1 MVNFNFFLKCNTCYP
16 KCFLQTF
23 NLIMNFKNTH
33 SFPCQIY
40 IHEWWEMFTYT
51 IQNRQLLVIFS
62 DRTISKNSWFGIIL
76 WEKNIGIHIK
86 SMWNCD
92 RDYYALT
99 NIHLLF
105 FLNIELL
112 QLLASKHIGLGM
124 CLSIRQRDVIQSE
137 MCCSLPALVWKISQ
151 EYLHAFFFFY
161 LWWMK

>member
-1 MVNFNFFLKCNTCYP
+1 
-16 KCFLQTF
+16 
-23 NLIMNFKNTH
+23 
-33 SFPCQIY
+33 
-40 IHEWWEMFTYT
+40 
-51 IQNRQLLVIFS
+51 
-62 DRTISKNSWFGIIL
+62 
-76 WEKNIGIHIK
+76 
-86 SMWNCD
+86 MWNCD

-151 EYLHAFFFFY
+151 EYLHAFFFFLLMVDEIEGALCY
-161 LWWMK
+161 WSPLLKNGGNK